1 MGNGNVLAHQQVVD
15 AVSKAA
21 EVDRDIW
28 GGAVLMCLDFE
39 DGVAVGLRGGDR
51 DGEEQND
58 GDENRGD
65 TSPKV
70 G

>member
-1 MGNGNVLAHQQVVD
+1 MGNGNVLAHRQVVD

-21 EVDRDIW
+21 EVNRDTW
-28 GGAVLMCLDFE
+28 CGAVLMCLHFE

-58 GDENRGD
+58 GDEDTGD
-65 TSPKV
+65 TDPKD